1 MQGTIAKTWITADLI
16 VGIIAQIYAVLAYV
30 LAQLEVLDLNG
41 LVHYGV
47 AMAFGSAA
55 IWRWYSVRREG
66 VSDGD
71 GDDSKPMLSKSTLGK
86 SDKPALEDSGD
97 GE

>member
-16 VGIIAQIYAVLAYV
+16 VGIVAQIYALLAYI
-30 LAQLEVLDLNG
+30 LMQLEVFDLNG

-66 VSDGD
+66 VTDSEEPLLSKATFSAASS
-71 GDDSKPMLSKSTLGK
+71 DDS
-86 SDKPALEDSGD
+86 AD

>member
-16 VGIIAQIYAVLAYV
+16 VGIVAQIYALLAYI
-30 LAQLEVLDLNG
+30 LLQLEVFDLNG

-55 IWRWYSVRREG
+55 VWRWYSVRREG
-66 VSDGD
+66 VADADATLLSQSTSPVASS
-71 GDDSKPMLSKSTLGK
+71 DDS
-86 SDKPALEDSGD
+86 AED
-97 GE
+97 E

>member
-1 MQGTIAKTWITADLI
+1 MHGTIAKNWITADLI
-16 VGIIAQIYAVLAYV
+16 VGIIAQAYALLAYI

-66 VSDGD
+66 IDDGESSETPSSQTTYPKS
-71 GDDSKPMLSKSTLGK
+71 DDSGR
-86 SDKPALEDSGD
+86 